1 MSLAI
6 DVNDKNRARYG
17 LIETFTTEETS
28 QTKSLKPNGDNGVE
42 WVEDDNPIILS
53 NEVIVTQS
61 NFTTTLGGT
70 VDSTKDYFL
79 DGKIDTG
86 NTSIVIPSTGLS
98 LRGYNFELSGLYSTE
113 DNYTMFVSESIPIG
127 SGNFIGQ
134 DYDISV
140 SGTNSKVYELYD
152 ATGFNAFEFSRINY
166 SNCTSLGDIYDYRQ
180 GLESGTGRFGG
191 SPSLT
196 LHGVWLGGYRIS
208 TSIIRGMSDTTTE
221 PIFKAGTLFQMNSRF
236 LTDINCDLGTLQPFC
251 DFSNSN
257 FPNPSTLQIH
267 DTIFT
272 RDGAFVPDDVNIFPN
287 ITPSELASDFRSNKG
302 LGNTYVGGNSSVI
315 IEAETTINTVS
326 VWETLNTGA
335 WLNLDL
341 QHFDSPSTGQ
351 LRHLGDFP
359 RDFEI
364 SAQVVIDGG
373 ANDSVSIK
381 FRKWDD
387 SEQAFE
393 ELDYTTQTRVINN
406 LQGGRDVA
414 YFNIFTGTTLDRND
428 YLYLQVRNNS
438 DTSNVTAET
447 SSFFRIQER

>member
-53 NEVIVTQS
+53 NEIIVNQS
-61 NFTTTLGGT
+61 NFATTLGGT
-70 VDSTKDYFL
+70 IDSTKDYFL
-79 DGKIDTG
+79 DGFIDTG
-86 NTSIVIPSTGLS
+86 ATSIVVPSTGLS

-152 ATGFNAFEFSRINY
+152 STGFNAFEFSRINY

-236 LTDINCDLGTLQPFC
+236 LTDINVDLGTLQPFC
-251 DFSNSN
+251 DFCS
-257 FPNPSTLQIH
+257 
-267 DTIFT
+267 
-272 RDGAFVPDDVNIFPN
+272 G
-287 ITPSELASDFRSNKG
+287 
-302 LGNTYVGGNSSVI
+302 
-315 IEAETTINTVS
+315 
-326 VWETLNTGA
+326 
-335 WLNLDL
+335 
-341 QHFDSPSTGQ
+341 
-351 LRHLGDFP
+351 
-359 RDFEI
+359 
-364 SAQVVIDGG
+364 
-373 ANDSVSIK
+373 
-381 FRKWDD
+381 
-387 SEQAFE
+387 
-393 ELDYTTQTRVINN
+393 
-406 LQGGRDVA
+406 
-414 YFNIFTGTTLDRND
+414 
-428 YLYLQVRNNS
+428 
-438 DTSNVTAET
+438 
-447 SSFFRIQER
+447 